1 MNLERLAGFN
11 CELFTFRF
19 GNSYRMKVYNDFVEA
34 FDYILKEDPK
44 AYFVM
49 YNHEDFSETSM
60 DIPKDEDIYRGG
72 SFITFTTNSFEFDF
86 GLNSN
91 GECLATVESLDEIVH
106 SMAYTN
112 KLTKTDKDI
121 RATAY
126 ANKFNKTDK
135 DIRAWYIK
143 TKDKSYFII
152 NQAEYNIEVKE
163 FTKIKTLKDLKD
175 AMWRY
180 NFSFPVWYSCSA
192 NLLYGIGF
200 KSIRLDTPITLD
212 DCSYCSEVPRILL
225 KDTCTFDNTNFHQKN
240 FSVTTDVR
248 KKSISSADI
257 VKYIN
262 DIKDPEEYK
271 DNTVFDLDGAHNR
284 YYFLC
289 CYAGG
294 VYTGFILSREYVPY
308 PY

>member
-19 GNSYRMKVYNDFVEA
+19 GNSDRMKVYNDFVEA

-72 SFITFTTNSFEFDF
+72 SFTAFTINSFEFSF
-86 GLNSN
+86 RLNSN
-91 GECLATVESLDEIVH
+91 GECFATVESLGEIVH

-112 KLTKTDKDI
+112 KLT
-121 RATAY
+121 
-126 ANKFNKTDK
+126 KTDK

-180 NFSFPVWYSCSA
+180 NISFPVWYSRSFS
-192 NLLYGIGF
+192 LLYGIGF
-200 KSIRLDTPITLD
+200 KSVRLDTPITLD
-212 DCSYCSEVPRILL
+212 DCSYCSEIPQILL
-225 KDTCTFDNTNFHQKN
+225 KDTCTFDNTNFHQKS

-257 VKYIN
+257 ANYIAA
-262 DIKDPEEYK
+262 IKDPEEYK
-271 DNTVFDLDGAHNR
+271 DDTAFDFDQGNSR

-294 VYTGFILSREYVPY
+294 VYTGFILSRDYVLY
-308 PY
+308 

>member
-34 FDYILKEDPK
+34 FDYILKEDPE

-72 SFITFTTNSFEFDF
+72 SFTAFTINSFEFSF

-112 KLTKTDKDI
+112 KLT
-121 RATAY
+121 
-126 ANKFNKTDK
+126 KTDK

-180 NFSFPVWYSCSA
+180 NISFPVWYSRSFS
-192 NLLYGIGF
+192 LLYGIGF
-200 KSIRLDTPITLD
+200 KSVRLDTPITLD
-212 DCSYCSEVPRILL
+212 DCSYCSEVPQIFL
-225 KDTCTFDNTNFHQKN
+225 KDTCTFDNTNFHQKS
-240 FSVTTDVR
+240 FSITTDVR

-257 VKYIN
+257 ANYIT

-271 DNTVFDLDGAHNR
+271 DDTAFDFDQGNSR

-289 CYAGG
+289 CYASG
-294 VYTGFILSREYVPY
+294 VYTGFILSRDYVLY
-308 PY
+308 

>member
-1 MNLERLAGFN
+1 
-11 CELFTFRF
+11 
-19 GNSYRMKVYNDFVEA
+19 MKVYNDFVEA

-72 SFITFTTNSFEFDF
+72 SFTAFTINSFEFSF
-86 GLNSN
+86 RLNSN
-91 GECLATVESLDEIVH
+91 GECFATVESLGEIVH

-112 KLTKTDKDI
+112 KLT
-121 RATAY
+121 
-126 ANKFNKTDK
+126 KTDK

-180 NFSFPVWYSCSA
+180 NISFPVWYSRSFS
-192 NLLYGIGF
+192 LLYGIGF
-200 KSIRLDTPITLD
+200 KSVRLDTPITLD
-212 DCSYCSEVPRILL
+212 DCSYCSEIPQILL
-225 KDTCTFDNTNFHQKN
+225 KDTCTFDNTNFHQKS

-257 VKYIN
+257 ANYIAA
-262 DIKDPEEYK
+262 IKDPEEYK
-271 DNTVFDLDGAHNR
+271 DDTAFDFDQGNSR

-294 VYTGFILSREYVPY
+294 VYTGFILSRDYVLY
-308 PY
+308 

>member
-72 SFITFTTNSFEFDF
+72 SFITFTTNNFEFDF

-91 GECLATVESLDEIVH
+91 GECLATVESLDGIVH

-112 KLTKTDKDI
+112 KLTKTDTDI
-121 RATAY
+121 KA
-126 ANKFNKTDK
+126 
-135 DIRAWYIK
+135 
-143 TKDKSYFII
+143 KDKSYFII

-175 AMWRY
+175 AIWRY
-180 NFSFPVWYSCSA
+180 NFSFPVWYSCST
-192 NLLYGIGF
+192 NLLYGIGL

-225 KDTCTFDNTNFHQKN
+225 KDTCTFDNTNFHQKS
-240 FSVTTDVR
+240 FSVTTDVG
-248 KKSISSADI
+248 KESISSADI
-257 VKYIN
+257 ANCIK
-262 DIKDPEEYK
+262 DIKNPEEYK

-289 CYAGG
+289 CYASG